1 MSRFLL
7 LAGIGIAVLA
17 GGAWLLGRRQGDLP
31 EARWPLAE
39 SVGGE
44 GAAGFAVADRPR
56 AFAFPADHGPHP
68 GFRVEWWYFT
78 GNLAGEDGR
87 RFGYQLTFF
96 RRAVAPAADGAAER
110 ESAWATRQVYLAH
123 LAVTDQRG
131 RRFAAFERLARGAVG
146 LAGAEAEPFRVW
158 VEGWRAESVAPD
170 ARAAAGD
177 RAAPPAPPPSDP
189 AANRAAGGVF
199 PLRLAAAD
207 DGVALDLVLA
217 TAKPPVLRG
226 DDGLSVKGPGRGN
239 ASYYYSLTR
248 LPTRGTLTI
257 GGERFAVTGLSWLDR
272 EWSTTLLGPGEEGW
286 DWLALQLDDGREV
299 SGWRIRRAGAAA
311 DRLDALAVVEPDGT
325 LRPLDPARHRLL
337 ASSPWESPTGA
348 RYPTAWR
355 LTGPGL
361 DLALTALLPDQ
372 ELRLS
377 IHYWEGAV
385 TARGTLG
392 GRPVGGRG
400 YVEMTGYGAGD

>member
-1 MSRFLL
+1 MGRFVLLVGLL
-7 LAGIGIAVLA
+7 LALLA
-17 GGAWLLGRRQGDLP
+17 GGAWLLGRRQDDLP
-31 EARWPLAE
+31 AARWRLAE
-39 SVGGE
+39 SVGGD
-44 GAAGFAVADRPR
+44 AAEGFAIADRPR

-68 GFRVEWWYFT
+68 DFRVEWWYFT

-158 VEGWRAESVAPD
+158 VEGWRAES
-170 ARAAAGD
+170 AGG
-177 RAAPPAPPPSDP
+177 
-189 AANRAAGGVF
+189 AAGGVF
-199 PLRLAAAD
+199 PLRLTAAD
-207 DGVALDLVLA
+207 DGVALDLLLA

-248 LPTRGTLTI
+248 LPTRGTLTL
-257 GGERFAVTGLSWLDR
+257 GGERFAVSGLSWLDR
-272 EWSTTLLGPGEEGW
+272 EWSTTLLGPGERGW

-299 SGWRIRRAGAAA
+299 SGWRIRRAGAAP

-355 LTGPGL
+355 LSGPGL
-361 DLALTALLPDQ
+361 DLALAALLPDQ

-400 YVEMTGYGAGD
+400 YVEMTGYGAAD